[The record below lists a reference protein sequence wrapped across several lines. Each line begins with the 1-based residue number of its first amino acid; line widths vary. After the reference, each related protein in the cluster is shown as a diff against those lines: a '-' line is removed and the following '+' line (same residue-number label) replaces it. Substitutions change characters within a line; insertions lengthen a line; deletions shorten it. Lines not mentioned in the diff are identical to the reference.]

1 MGKNRVWDNFDFTK
15 GKVMKKLECSE
26 WRPVAGDCKILFL
39 FLLITVHCSLLTV
52 LTGCAGRQ
60 IIITK
65 DPLKAEEHIKLAQV
79 YETKGEIELAV
90 EEYKKILEE
99 DKTNPMAYFGLGNI
113 SYKKGKYTD
122 AEDYYKKAIATADA
136 DDPRNAMFYNNLSW
150 IYIDTNKE
158 LKQAE
163 TLTQKAMLLDDEGG
177 RIYLDTLGVIYTKL
191 KEYAK
196 AEEALLSAL
205 KNAPDD
211 KTALRHINMH
221 LLELYRTQGAND
233 KMREIAERLKGLDK

>member
-1 MGKNRVWDNFDFTK
+1 MGKNRIWDNLDYAK
-15 GKVMKKLECSE
+15 GAMKLKNITSTLTFSCF
-26 WRPVAGDCKILFL
+26 ILW
-39 FLLITVHCSLLTV
+39 
-52 LTGCAGRQ
+52 GCAGHQ

-65 DPLKAEEHIKLAQV
+65 DPLKVQEHIKLAQV
-79 YETKGEIELAV
+79 YETKGEIEPAA
-90 EEYKKILEE
+90 EEYKKALEE

-113 SYKKGKYTD
+113 SFKKGKHTD
-122 AEDYYKKAIATADA
+122 AEDYYKKAIENTPS

-150 IYIDTNKE
+150 VYIETDKE

-163 TLTQKAMLLDDEGG
+163 TLTQKAALLDDKSIS
-177 RIYLDTLGVIYTKL
+177 IYLDTLGVIYTKL

-221 LLELYRTQGAND
+221 LFELYRIQDN
-233 KMREIAERLKGLDK
+233 KEKEREIIERLKELGK